1 MGENLAIE
9 GRLSV
14 RSPMQW
20 SDEPNAGFSTAPV
33 ADALCRPVN
42 DDPRFGPAKV
52 NVTAQRRRHGSLL
65 NWFERL
71 IRRRR
76 ECPEIG
82 FGTLELLDGGA
93 PSVLLHRCDWEDSTI
108 VAVHE
113 LGGKKAKVAIEI
125 DRPDDADGLIDLFSS
140 DVHELDRGRLKLD
153 LEPHDF
159 RWLRVRRPGRRLPP

>member
-9 GRLSV
+9 GRMAV

-20 SDEPNAGFSTAPV
+20 STEANGGFSTA
-33 ADALCRPVN
+33 DARRLVRPVT
-42 DDPRFGPAKV
+42 DGAFGPAHV
-52 NVTAQRRRHGSLL
+52 NATMLRRDPASLL

-82 FGTLELLDGGA
+82 FGTLTVLDVDA
-93 PSVLLHRCDWEDSTI
+93 PSVLAHRCDWEGSTI

-113 LGGKKAKVAIEI
+113 LAGRAVELELPIQ
-125 DRPDDADGLIDLFSS
+125 DGETLVDLFS
-140 DVHELDRGRLKLD
+140 DAELALPATLRL
-153 LEPHDF
+153 ERYAAHWF
-159 RWLRVRRPGRRLPP
+159 RVRRAGQRLAP